1 MKKIFTKKMTILFAS
16 VLFSGATAFATVDI
30 EANETYTQNF
40 DGIGTAATATL
51 PTGWKADKSTSVRTV
66 GTYAAGVSATELQ
79 GGNNMDA
86 SAGNGIYN
94 FGAGDAATATDR
106 AVGGLSSSSK
116 SKSVNFYVK
125 LTNNGTTPISSFTI
139 SYDIEQYRAGNNG
152 KDGAIGAGFS
162 FQMYYSDNDQT
173 YTSAGSDFL
182 TSFAAD
188 ATTEGYESAPG
199 DTKSVVSKT
208 LNQPLAV
215 GESIYLAWNYSVT
228 SGTYTSF
235 SQALGLDNVSI
246 IANAATGIAN
256 ITNNATVVANNG
268 SIVVT
273 ATEGAEIEVY
283 TTAGQ
288 KIASAIATGNQD
300 IIAVSAKG
308 IVIVKVGT
316 ETIKVVL

>member
-40 DGIGTAATATL
+40 DAIGVDSTATL

-66 GTYAAGVSATELQ
+66 GTYAAALTATEKA
-79 GGNNMDA
+79 GGNSLSSTTGA
-86 SAGNGIYN
+86 GIYN
-94 FGAGDAATATDR
+94 FGAGKLDEATDR
-106 AVGGLSSSSK
+106 SIGGVTNSSAIK
-116 SKSVNFYVK
+116 NINFYVK

-139 SYDIEQYRAGNNG
+139 SYDIEQYRAGNNVE
-152 KDGAIGAGFS
+152 GFS

-199 DTKSVVSKT
+199 NTQSVLSKT

-246 IANAATGIAN
+246 TANAATGIAN

>member
-16 VLFSGATAFATVDI
+16 VLFSGATAFATVNI

-51 PTGWKADKSTSVRTV
+51 PTGWKADKQTSVKTV
-66 GTYAAGVSATELQ
+66 GTYAAGVSATERQ
-79 GGNNMDA
+79 AGNNMSTTA
-86 SAGNGIYN
+86 NNGIYN
-94 FGAGDAATATDR
+94 FGAGDLATATDR
-106 AVGGLSSSSK
+106 AVGGLSSGSA

-139 SYDIEQYRAGNNG
+139 SYDVEKYRMGKNPEEFAIE
-152 KDGAIGAGFS
+152 
-162 FQMYYSDNDQT
+162 MYYSANDET
-173 YTSAGSDFL
+173 YTSAGTDFV
-182 TSFAAD
+182 TSFAGD
-188 ATTEGYESAPG
+188 ASNLGYESTPG
-199 DTKSVVSKT
+199 VTESVTSKT
-208 LNQPLAV
+208 LSQPLAV
-215 GESIYLAWNYSVT
+215 GESIYLAWSYSVVGTTFT
-228 SGTYTSF
+228 SNA
-235 SQALGLDNVSI
+235 QALGLDNVSI
-246 IANAATGIAN
+246 TANAATGIAN

>member
-16 VLFSGATAFATVDI
+16 VLFSGATALATVNI
-30 EANETYTQNF
+30 EANGSYTQNF

-51 PTGWKADKSTSVRTV
+51 PTGWKADKQTSVRTV
-66 GTYAAGVSATELQ
+66 GTYAAGVSATERQ
-79 GGNNMDA
+79 DGNNMST

-94 FGAGDAATATDR
+94 FGAGDKATATDR
-106 AVGGLSSSSK
+106 AVGGLSSGSK
-116 SKSVNFYVK
+116 STSVNFYVK
-125 LTNNGTTPISSFTI
+125 LTNNGITPITSFTI

-152 KDGAIGAGFS
+152 ADGTIGEGFS

-188 ATTEGYESAPG
+188 ATTAGYESAPG
-199 DTKSVVSKT
+199 NSKSVLSKT

-228 SGTYTSF
+228 SGTYTSY

-308 IVIVKVGT
+308 
-316 ETIKVVL
+316 

>member
-1 MKKIFTKKMTILFAS
+1 MNKNFTQKMTILFAS

-30 EANETYTQNF
+30 EANETYTQDF
-40 DGIGTAATATL
+40 DGIGTEATATL
-51 PTGWKADKSTSVRTV
+51 PTGWKADKQTSVKTV
-66 GTYAAGVSATELQ
+66 GTYAAGVSATERQ
-79 GGNNMDA
+79 GGNNMSTTA
-86 SAGNGIYN
+86 SNGIYN
-94 FGAGDAATATDR
+94 FGAGDLATATDR
-106 AVGGLSSSSK
+106 AVGGLSSGSA

-125 LTNNGTTPISSFTI
+125 LTNNGTTPINSFTI
-139 SYDIEQYRAGNNG
+139 SYDVEKYRMGSRTEEFAIE
-152 KDGAIGAGFS
+152 
-162 FQMYYSDNDQT
+162 MYYSANDET
-173 YTSAGSDFL
+173 YTSAGTDFV
-182 TSFAAD
+182 TSFAGD
-188 ATTEGYESAPG
+188 ETNLGYESTPG
-199 DTKSVVSKT
+199 VTQSVTSKT
-208 LNQPLAV
+208 LSQPLAV
-215 GESIYLAWNYSVT
+215 GESIYLAWSYSVA
-228 SGTYTSF
+228 SGTFTSNA
-235 SQALGLDNVSI
+235 QALGLDNVSI
-246 IANAATGIAN
+246 TANAATGIAN

>member
-1 MKKIFTKKMTILFAS
+1 MNKNFTQKMTILFAS

-40 DGIGTAATATL
+40 DGIGTEATATL
-51 PTGWKADKSTSVRTV
+51 PTGWKADKQTSVKTV
-66 GTYAAGVSATELQ
+66 GTYAAGVSATERQ
-79 GGNNMDA
+79 GGNNM
-86 SAGNGIYN
+86 STTAGNGIYN
-94 FGAGDAATATDR
+94 FGAGDLATATDR
-106 AVGGLSSSSK
+106 AVGGLSSSSA

-139 SYDIEQYRAGNNG
+139 SYDVEKYRMGSRTEEFAIE
-152 KDGAIGAGFS
+152 
-162 FQMYYSDNDQT
+162 MYYSANDET
-173 YTSAGSDFL
+173 YTSAGTDFV
-182 TSFAAD
+182 TSFAGD
-188 ATTEGYESAPG
+188 ASNLGYESAPG
-199 DTKSVVSKT
+199 DTKSVTSKT
-208 LNQPLAV
+208 LSQPLAV
-215 GESIYLAWNYSVT
+215 GESIYLAWSYSVA
-228 SGTYTSF
+228 SGTYTSNA
-235 SQALGLDNVSI
+235 QALGLDNVSI
-246 IANAATGIAN
+246 TANAATGIAN

>member
-1 MKKIFTKKMTILFAS
+1 MNKNFTQKMTILFAS
-16 VLFSGATAFATVDI
+16 VLFSGATALATVNI
-30 EANETYTQNF
+30 EANGSYTQNF
-40 DGIGTAATATL
+40 DAIGVDSTATL

-66 GTYAAGVSATELQ
+66 GTYTAALTATEIAA
-79 GGNNMDA
+79 GNNMTTQ
-86 SAGNGIYN
+86 AGNGIYN
-94 FGAGDAATATDR
+94 FGAGDFATATDR

-125 LTNNGTTPISSFTI
+125 LTNNGTTPITSFTI
-139 SYDIEQYRAGNNG
+139 SYDIEQYRAGNNVE
-152 KDGAIGAGFS
+152 GFS

-188 ATTEGYESAPG
+188 ATTAGYESAPG
-199 DTKSVVSKT
+199 NAKSVLSKT

-228 SGTYTSF
+228 SGTYTSY

-246 IANAATGIAN
+246 TANAATGIAN
-256 ITNNATVVANNG
+256 STNNATVVANNG

>member
-40 DGIGTAATATL
+40 DGIGTEATATL
-51 PTGWKADKSTSVRTV
+51 PTGWKADKQTSVRKV
-66 GTYAAGVSATELQ
+66 GTYATGVSATERL
-79 GGNNMDA
+79 GDNI
-86 SAGNGIYN
+86 SSNGIYN

-106 AVGGLSSSSK
+106 AVGGLSSSNG

-125 LTNNGTTPISSFTI
+125 LTNNGTTPITSFTI
-139 SYDIEQYRAGNNG
+139 SYDVEKYRMGSRAEGFAIE
-152 KDGAIGAGFS
+152 
-162 FQMYYSDNDQT
+162 MYYSANDET
-173 YTSAGSDFL
+173 YTSAGTDFI
-182 TSFAAD
+182 TSFAGDAD
-188 ATTEGYESAPG
+188 NSGYESTPG
-199 DTKSVVSKT
+199 VTESVTSKT
-208 LNQPLAV
+208 LSQPLAV
-215 GESIYLAWNYSVT
+215 GESIYLAWNYSVA
-228 SGTYTSF
+228 SGTTTTNA
-235 SQALGLDNVSI
+235 QALGLDNVSI
-246 IANAATGIAN
+246 TANAATGIAN

>member
-1 MKKIFTKKMTILFAS
+1 MNKNFTQKMTILFAS
-16 VLFSGATAFATVDI
+16 VLFSGATAFATVNI

-51 PTGWKADKSTSVRTV
+51 PTGWKADKQTTVRKV
-66 GTYAAGVSATELQ
+66 GTYAAGVSATERQ
-79 GGNNMDA
+79 GGNNMEA

-106 AVGGLSSSSK
+106 AVGGLSSGSK

-125 LTNNGTTPISSFTI
+125 LTNNGTTPITSFTI
-139 SYDIEQYRAGNNG
+139 SYDVEKYRMGKNTEEFAIE
-152 KDGAIGAGFS
+152 
-162 FQMYYSDNDQT
+162 MYYSADDQT

-188 ATTEGYESAPG
+188 DTTGGYESAPG
-199 DTKSVVSKT
+199 NTKLVVSKT

-215 GESIYLAWNYSVT
+215 DESIYLAWNYSVT
-228 SGTYTSF
+228 SETYTSF

-246 IANAATGIAN
+246 TANAATGIAN

>member
-1 MKKIFTKKMTILFAS
+1 MNKNFTQKMTILFAS

-40 DGIGTAATATL
+40 DGIGTEATATL
-51 PTGWKADKSTSVRTV
+51 PTGWKADKQTDVKTV
-66 GTYAAGVSATELQ
+66 GAYATGVSATERQ
-79 GGNNMDA
+79 GGNNMIPK
-86 SAGNGIYN
+86 AGNGIYN
-94 FGAGDAATATDR
+94 FGAGDEATATDR
-106 AVGGLSSSSK
+106 AVGGLSSSSA

-199 DTKSVVSKT
+199 NTKLVVSKT

-246 IANAATGIAN
+246 TANAATGIAN

>member
-1 MKKIFTKKMTILFAS
+1 MNKNFTQKMTILFAS
-16 VLFSGATAFATVDI
+16 FLFSGATAFATVDI

-40 DGIGTAATATL
+40 DAIGVDSTATL

-66 GTYAAGVSATELQ
+66 GTYAAALTATEIA
-79 GGNNMDA
+79 GGNTLA
-86 SAGNGIYN
+86 SNAGAGIYN
-94 FGAGDAATATDR
+94 FGAGKFDEATDR
-106 AVGGLSSSSK
+106 SIGGLTNSK
-116 SKSVNFYVK
+116 AIKNINFYVK

-139 SYDIEQYRAGNNG
+139 SYDIEQYRAGNNVE
-152 KDGAIGAGFS
+152 GFS

-199 DTKSVVSKT
+199 NAKSVLSKT

-246 IANAATGIAN
+246 TANAATGIAN

>member
-16 VLFSGATAFATVDI
+16 VLFSGATALATVNI
-30 EANETYTQNF
+30 EANGSYTQNF
-40 DGIGTAATATL
+40 DAIGVDSTATL

-66 GTYAAGVSATELQ
+66 GTYTAALTATEIA
-79 GGNNMDA
+79 GGNIM
-86 SAGNGIYN
+86 STTAGNGIYN
-94 FGAGDAATATDR
+94 FGAGDFATATDR

-139 SYDIEQYRAGNNG
+139 SYDIEQYRAGNNVE
-152 KDGAIGAGFS
+152 GFS

-188 ATTEGYESAPG
+188 ATTGGYESAPG
-199 DTKSVVSKT
+199 VTKYVVSKT

-228 SGTYTSF
+228 SGTYTSY

-246 IANAATGIAN
+246 TANAATGIAN

-273 ATEGAEIEVY
+273 ATE
-283 TTAGQ
+283 
-288 KIASAIATGNQD
+288 
-300 IIAVSAKG
+300 
-308 IVIVKVGT
+308 
-316 ETIKVVL
+316 

>member
-40 DGIGTAATATL
+40 DGIGTEATATL
-51 PTGWKADKSTSVRTV
+51 PTGWKADKQTSVKTV
-66 GTYAAGVSATELQ
+66 GTYAAGVSATERQ
-79 GGNNMDA
+79 GGNNM
-86 SAGNGIYN
+86 STTAGNGIYN
-94 FGAGDAATATDR
+94 FGAGDLATATDR
-106 AVGGLSSSSK
+106 AVGGLSSSSA

-139 SYDIEQYRAGNNG
+139 SYDVEKYRMGSRTEEFAIE
-152 KDGAIGAGFS
+152 
-162 FQMYYSDNDQT
+162 MYYSANDET
-173 YTSAGSDFL
+173 YTSAGTDFV
-182 TSFAAD
+182 TSFAGD
-188 ATTEGYESAPG
+188 ATNLGYESTPG
-199 DTKSVVSKT
+199 VTKSVTSKT
-208 LNQPLAV
+208 LSQPLAV
-215 GESIYLAWNYSVT
+215 GESIYLAWSYSVA
-228 SGTYTSF
+228 SGTFTSNA
-235 SQALGLDNVSI
+235 QALGLDNVSI
-246 IANAATGIAN
+246 TANAATGIAN

-268 SIVVT
+268 SIIVT

-288 KIASAIATGNQD
+288 KIASAIASGNQD

>member
-40 DGIGTAATATL
+40 DGIGTEATATL
-51 PTGWKADKSTSVRTV
+51 PTGWKADKPTSVRTV
-66 GTYAAGVSATELQ
+66 GTYAAALTATEKA
-79 GGNNMDA
+79 GGNNM
-86 SAGNGIYN
+86 SPTESNGIYN
-94 FGAGDAATATDR
+94 FGAGDKATATDR
-106 AVGGLSSSSK
+106 AVGGLSSGSAST
-116 SKSVNFYVK
+116 SVNFYVK

-152 KDGAIGAGFS
+152 KSGAIGAGFS

-199 DTKSVVSKT
+199 VTKYVVSKT
-208 LNQPLAV
+208 FNQPLAV

-246 IANAATGIAN
+246 TANAATGIAN

-300 IIAVSAKG
+300 SIAVSAKG

>member
-1 MKKIFTKKMTILFAS
+1 MTILFAS
-16 VLFSGATAFATVDI
+16 VLFSGATALATVNI
-30 EANETYTQNF
+30 EANGSYTQNF

-51 PTGWKADKSTSVRTV
+51 PTGWKADKSNSVRTV
-66 GTYAAGVSATELQ
+66 GTYAAGVSATERQ
-79 GGNNMDA
+79 DGNNMST

-94 FGAGDAATATDR
+94 FGAGDKATATDR
-106 AVGGLSSSSK
+106 AVGGLSSGSK
-116 SKSVNFYVK
+116 STSVNFYVK
-125 LTNNGTTPISSFTI
+125 LTNNGITPITSFTI

-152 KDGAIGAGFS
+152 ADGTIGEGFS
-162 FQMYYSDNDQT
+162 FQMYYSDNDLT

-188 ATTEGYESAPG
+188 ATTGGYESAPG
-199 DTKSVVSKT
+199 NTQSVLSKT

-228 SGTYTSF
+228 SGTYTSY

-316 ETIKVVL
+316 ETVKVVL